1 MDANACHQPIGTAHE
16 TVRAQPPAVAV
27 GSGLNEIRVR
37 PSFFNSGGRLMM
49 RTLAI
54 RSLWLMAVLYTLVV
68 LLKVDS
74 MSAAAEPNAVEI
86 IAHRGASHDAPENTL
101 ESFQLG
107 WQQQADAVELD
118 IMLSKDGRI
127 VVIHD
132 KDTKRLAGV
141 DRPVVEQTL
150 EELRSLD
157 VGRWKGTRWA
167 GTRIP
172 SFSDVLDSIPP
183 DKRLFIEIKSGSEIL
198 PELKRQLDYARR
210 LPKETAI
217 IGFSAKTMADAKRAF
232 PDLETYWIV
241 DIKPNPKTGK
251 KSPSAEELI
260 RSAMEAGV
268 DGLDLSAH
276 ETINRE
282 YAAKI
287 RAAGLKL
294 AVWTVNDPQ
303 LARQM
308 IDAGVQGLTTDRPG
322 WMREQL
328 RIQR

>member
-1 MDANACHQPIGTAHE
+1 
-16 TVRAQPPAVAV
+16 
-27 GSGLNEIRVR
+27 
-37 PSFFNSGGRLMM
+37 MM
-49 RTLAI
+49 RSLAM
-54 RSLWLMAVLYTLVV
+54 RSTWLMAVLCPLVV
-68 LLKVDS
+68 LLKVDT

-118 IMLSKDGRI
+118 IMLSQDGRI

-132 KDTKRLAGV
+132 KDTKRLAGI
-141 DRPVVEQTL
+141 DRPVVEQSFD
-150 EELRSLD
+150 ELRKLD
-157 VGRWKGTRWA
+157 VGRWKDERWA

-172 SFSDVLDSIPP
+172 LFSDVLASIP
-183 DKRLFIEIKSGSEIL
+183 DGKRLFIEIKSGSEIL
-198 PELKRQLDYARR
+198 PELKRELAAARR
-210 LPKETAI
+210 PASQTALI
-217 IGFSAKTMADAKRAF
+217 SFSAKTMADAKRAF

-251 KSPSAEELI
+251 KSLSAEELI
-260 RSAMEAGV
+260 RGAIEAGV

-276 ETINRE
+276 ETIDRE

-308 IDAGVQGLTTDRPG
+308 IAAGVQGLTTDRPG

-328 RIQR
+328 TLRR

>member
-1 MDANACHQPIGTAHE
+1 
-16 TVRAQPPAVAV
+16 
-27 GSGLNEIRVR
+27 
-37 PSFFNSGGRLMM
+37 MM
-49 RTLAI
+49 RTLAM

-68 LLKVDS
+68 LLKVDT
-74 MSAAAEPNAVEI
+74 MSAAEPNTVEI

-132 KDTKRLAGV
+132 YDTKRLAGI
-141 DRPVVEQTL
+141 DRPVADQTFD
-150 EELRSLD
+150 ELRMLD
-157 VGRWKGTRWA
+157 VGRWKDARWA
-167 GTRIP
+167 GTRVP
-172 SFSDVLDSIPP
+172 LLSDVLASIPQG
-183 DKRLFIEIKSGSEIL
+183 KRLFIEIKSDSAIL
-198 PELKRQLDYARR
+198 SELKRELAASRR
-210 LPKETAI
+210 PAAQTAL

-251 KSPSAEELI
+251 KSPPAEELI
-260 RSAMEAGV
+260 RGAKEAGV

-276 ETINRE
+276 ETIDRD
-282 YAAKI
+282 YFMKI
-287 RAAGLKL
+287 RNAGLKL

-308 IDAGVQGLTTDRPG
+308 IAAGVQGLTTDRPG

-328 RIQR
+328 RNFAIPE

>member
-1 MDANACHQPIGTAHE
+1 M
-16 TVRAQPPAVAV
+16 VVAV
-27 GSGLNEIRVR
+27 L
-37 PSFFNSGGRLMM
+37 PL
-49 RTLAI
+49 L
-54 RSLWLMAVLYTLVV
+54 LV
-68 LLKVDS
+68 LLKVDT
-74 MSAAAEPNAVEI
+74 MSVAAEPTAVEI

-132 KDTKRLAGV
+132 TDTKRLAGV
-141 DRPVVEQTL
+141 DRPVANQTFD
-150 EELRSLD
+150 ELRMLD
-157 VGRWKGTRWA
+157 VGRWKDARWA

-172 SFSDVLDSIPP
+172 LFSDALASIPP
-183 DKRLFIEIKSGSEIL
+183 GKRLFIEIKSDSAIL
-198 PELKRQLDYARR
+198 PELKRELAAARR
-210 LPKETAI
+210 PAAQTAL

-251 KSPSAEELI
+251 QSPSADELI
-260 RSAMEAGV
+260 RGAKEAGV

-276 ETINRE
+276 DVIDRE
-282 YAAKI
+282 YATKI
-287 RAAGLKL
+287 RDAGLKL

-303 LARQM
+303 LARRM

-328 RIQR
+328 TLKR